1 MMYQNLKLE
10 KGMYHITGKNFSEV
24 LESVDPSASYAETPL
39 AGLDAFERQLKRF
52 DIHVSGPCCDR
63 VEKFFSTTDSAVLF
77 PEFIRRAITA
87 GMEQSIL
94 SDIVAVHT
102 KSESGDYLAAAMT
115 DTAAYTVK
123 GAQNTALPG
132 SVYQEETTAIKLTKY
147 GRMIRATYEAIRSQR
162 LDAFTVTL
170 RSVGVRLA
178 NSILLQAVDKL
189 ESDAGSIVAKAGSAL
204 TYADL
209 TKLYGAF
216 TDFDMT
222 MLLASPAVAASIM
235 AMDQMKDMATGQPS
249 TILLPFGAQLRKC
262 AGMSADYVIG
272 LNHQFALEM
281 VTCGDL
287 LLETDRL
294 IDTQANCIAVS
305 LRAGFRVLTKT
316 AVHELS
322 L

>member
-102 KSESGDYLAAAMT
+102 KSESGDYLAATMT

-132 SVYQEETTAIKLTKY
+132 SVYQEETTAIKLTKS
-147 GRMIRATYEAIRSQR
+147 YEKILFFYSNLITAKLMKIS
-162 LDAFTVTL
+162 LL
-170 RSVGVRLA
+170 
-178 NSILLQAVDKL
+178 ILLQNQ
-189 ESDAGSIVAKAGSAL
+189 
-204 TYADL
+204 DL
-209 TKLYGAF
+209 
-216 TDFDMT
+216 
-222 MLLASPAVAASIM
+222 
-235 AMDQMKDMATGQPS
+235 
-249 TILLPFGAQLRKC
+249 
-262 AGMSADYVIG
+262 
-272 LNHQFALEM
+272 
-281 VTCGDL
+281 
-287 LLETDRL
+287 
-294 IDTQANCIAVS
+294 
-305 LRAGFRVLTKT
+305 
-316 AVHELS
+316 
-322 L
+322 

>member
-24 LESVDPSASYAETPL
+24 LESADPSASYAETPL

-147 GRMIRATYEAIRSQR
+147 GRMIRATYEA
-162 LDAFTVTL
+162 
-170 RSVGVRLA
+170 
-178 NSILLQAVDKL
+178 
-189 ESDAGSIVAKAGSAL
+189 AL

-235 AMDQMKDMATGQPS
+235 AMDQMKDMAAGQPS